1 MSNSTIRLL
10 ILREIKKDSGV
21 SIEGLSKQFGVSRST
36 VNRVVTVL
44 KEENLI
50 QRDGKRRAVYLTIKG
65 HEYFNS
71 FYPNVTAGSEPD
83 L

>member
-10 ILREIKKDSGV
+10 ILKEIKRDSG
-21 SIEGLSKQFGVSRST
+21 LSLQELPKQFGVSMST
-36 VNRVVTVL
+36 VNRVVTAL
-44 KEENLI
+44 REENLI

-71 FYPNVTAGSEPD
+71 FYPNVTTGPEPD